1 MYLLTQPNTTTT
13 TQTPPYSSEMYPLK
27 QPNTITTTQTPP
39 YSTDKYPL
47 IQPYTTTTPH
57 QFTKNTNPRA
67 TPSPTH
73 PHAHTPTRPPPPA
86 CQSGSSRP
94 AAQPSTPSPFRSTTA
109 QTATEWLCPSNNQ
122 FDAAQSGS
130 RLTNSQ
136 LPDVLLGN
144 KWPLQLRNPLGSK
157 TNE

>member
-1 MYLLTQPNTTTT
+1 MTCTYSLNPS
-13 TQTPPYSSEMYPLK
+13 PPQLPK
-27 QPNTITTTQTPP
+27 HHPIPV
-39 YSTDKYPL
+39 KC
-47 IQPYTTTTPH
+47 
-57 QFTKNTNPRA
+57 
-67 TPSPTH
+67 TPSNNPTPSQLPRHH
-73 PHAHTPTRPPPPA
+73 PIQRTSTPSYNHTPQQLPISSLRTLTLVQPLHQPTHTPTRPPPPA